1 MKFITPTYF
10 LTTTFVTTL
19 LLDISNGAHLR
30 RTTSISTSPSTDQLY
45 CGQAPCVTLAELTKE
60 LRNRVPREDP
70 NIKLYAAP
78 NDTQINDWKS
88 VVKSMLIADPRC
100 ESIPI
105 PDSLKEAKYT
115 TARFTD
121 EDDYDYCVLSSLPTQ
136 PYIKNYDDEY
146 SKYLWGTVIIRLR
159 KNDIYFT
166 KVSIDIPHPW
176 SDKGT
181 YAQGTSIFK
190 NSNAKSLL
198 LAGSERYT
206 NGKDENSPKS
216 DCDSRYNEA
225 DVAHGT
231 NNMFH
236 AAVEE
241 IDNYFSGRGGY
252 TAIQFHGMG
261 NTTCPGVDAFF
272 SDGNDQEASSSG
284 NELRWNFE
292 TSSNFNED
300 TLKLVGEAE
309 CKMNGTRNIQGRFL
323 NGVSKP
329 ELCRTESEGGI
340 FSTEPTRYDG
350 KFLQIEQ
357 KENIRG
363 EQYYKAWAEAVT
375 NSFPSY

>member
-45 CGQAPCVTLAELTKE
+45 CGQAPCVTLSELTKE

-190 NSNAKSLL
+190 NSNAKKIT
-198 LAGSERYT
+198 AGWFRTIYQ
-206 NGKDENSPKS
+206 
-216 DCDSRYNEA
+216 R
-225 DVAHGT
+225 
-231 NNMFH
+231 
-236 AAVEE
+236 
-241 IDNYFSGRGGY
+241 
-252 TAIQFHGMG
+252 
-261 NTTCPGVDAFF
+261 
-272 SDGNDQEASSSG
+272 
-284 NELRWNFE
+284 
-292 TSSNFNED
+292 
-300 TLKLVGEAE
+300 
-309 CKMNGTRNIQGRFL
+309 QGR
-323 NGVSKP
+323 
-329 ELCRTESEGGI
+329 E
-340 FSTEPTRYDG
+340 
-350 KFLQIEQ
+350 
-357 KENIRG
+357 
-363 EQYYKAWAEAVT
+363 
-375 NSFPSY
+375 